1 MKVLVPLDGSDVSLA
16 ILPTVRR
23 LLDVA
28 SDVELHLVTV
38 LDRKAIHGQRE
49 GEYIGPAPTPAGSVG
64 PVVQAPLPRVVE
76 NVNQAQERL
85 EIEKTEWLTDLAKRE
100 LPGATCVTHV
110 KVDDDPA
117 DAIVALADELD
128 AALIAM
134 ATHGHSGLRHV
145 LVGSVT
151 EKVIKDG
158 GRPVLVVGPKR

>member
-1 MKVLVPLDGSDVSLA
+1 MKVLVPLDGSEVSQS

-23 LLDVA
+23 LLDVTA
-28 SDVELHLVTV
+28 DVELHLATV

-76 NVNQAQERL
+76 NVNQAQQRL
-85 EIEKTEWLTDLAKRE
+85 ETEKTEWRNGLASRE

-110 KVDDDPA
+110 KVADDPA
-117 DAIVALADELD
+117 DAIVELANELD

-151 EKVIKDG
+151 EKVIKEG
-158 GRPVLVVGPKR
+158 GRPVLVVSPKH